1 MRRNMLGKQIFRF
14 LVVGGSATVIDYGIM
29 VALTELA
36 GMNYLLSSGISFS
49 VSVVYNYILSTKWV
63 FLSNESRNSVWKF
76 TVFVVLSII
85 GLLINLVFM
94 WIFTDRLG
102 ISYMSSKIGATVVV
116 MVYNFI
122 SRKMILES

>member
-76 TVFVVLSII
+76 TY
-85 GLLINLVFM
+85 LLFSV
-94 WIFTDRLG
+94 
-102 ISYMSSKIGATVVV
+102 SSAC
-116 MVYNFI
+116 
-122 SRKMILES
+122 

>member
-49 VSVVYNYILSTKWV
+49 VSVIYNYILSTKWV
-63 FLSNESRNSVWKF
+63 FLSDESRNSVWKF

-85 GLLINLVFM
+85 GLGINLVFM

-102 ISYMSSKIGATVVV
+102 ISYMISKIGATVVV

>member
-94 WIFTDRLG
+94 WIFTDGLG
-102 ISYMSSKIGATVVV
+102 ISYMISKIGATVVV